1 MSQSKDKIFRR
12 TESGDAEIRQRS
24 LSLSNAEQMVLLSV
38 GGETKYADL
47 KHEFERDEAL
57 EFERSFSALLD
68 KGFIAEVRGS
78 SSFSNS
84 DLANAH
90 IERFGSEEFFSSS
103 MDPLS
108 SGSGLVVDT
117 RSNSMRSVNLKKKKQ
132 ESVYDVDIP
141 LSLELDTSLRLKKSK
156 RSSKLVQVFPDP
168 DVPKKRRRSRRPK
181 APPVSKWQ
189 MWVYGGVTVF
199 GVLMILVA
207 LLTKL

>member
-12 TESGDAEIRQRS
+12 TKAGELEIRQRS
-24 LSLSNAEQMVLLSV
+24 LSLSNSEQVVLLSI
-38 GGETKYADL
+38 GGEAKFADL
-47 KHEFERDEAL
+47 KREFEKDEAI
-57 EFERSFSALLD
+57 EFERSFSSLLD
-68 KGFIAEVRGS
+68 KGLIVEGGES
-78 SSFSNS
+78 LSFNS
-84 DLANAH
+84 FNPRVVQ
-90 IERFGSEEFFSSS
+90 EQKFSSEEFFSSS

-168 DVPKKRRRSRRPK
+168 DVPKKRRRSKRPK